1 MEIALTPEV
10 EQYIQEKVSSGQ
22 YASASEVFLTSIKL
36 LQDIEQTYQGR
47 YQALRDEVKIGIEAA
62 DLGNVVDAEIVFGQL
77 QERLN
82 QKRNQLQ

>member
-47 YQALRDEVKIGIEAA
+47 YQALRDEVKVGIEAA
-62 DLGNVVDAEIVFGQL
+62 DRGDVVEAATVFGQL

-82 QKRNQLQ
+82 QKRNQPQ